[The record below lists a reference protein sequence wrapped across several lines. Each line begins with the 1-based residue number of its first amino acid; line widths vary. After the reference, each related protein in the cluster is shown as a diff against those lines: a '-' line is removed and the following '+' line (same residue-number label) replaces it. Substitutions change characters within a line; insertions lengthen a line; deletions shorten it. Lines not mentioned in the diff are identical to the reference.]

1 MIKGDSG
8 DYNLL
13 AKWVGEMNPKDFY
26 LTLEI
31 GVREGYGSHVIMETL
46 KKLNRDHFHIG
57 IDPYG
62 DITYTHV
69 DPQEGMVPRWT
80 DFDGNILYNEDGSF
94 KTPTYP
100 NSMKQ
105 TFLSAFK
112 HHENFML
119 YQLDDYEFFNSFGHG
134 VPVYRKGQKVFITKY
149 DFVHFDGPHTTKAVL
164 SEALF
169 FAVRSNPGARFV
181 FDDVDTYNMK
191 LIQEA
196 LSYYDFYLIGSG
208 ERKKCLEKAI
218 GHKKQ

>member
-1 MIKGDSG
+1 MIKGDSS
-8 DYNLL
+8 DYDYL
-13 AKWVGEMNPKDFY
+13 AKWTKELKPQDFC
-26 LTLEI
+26 LTVEI
-31 GVREGYGSHVIMETL
+31 GVREGYSSDIIMKML
-46 KKLNRDHFHIG
+46 KDRNHFHIG

-134 VPVYRKGQKVFITKY
+134 VPVYRQGQKVFMTKY

-208 ERKKCLEKAI
+208 EKKKCLEKST
-218 GHKKQ
+218 GYKKQ